1 MPNKKSNRKKG
12 LIVIAAVVLI
22 ALTAVGIRAAVKA
35 VSIRN
40 YVSQMDGY
48 VDSITLVSDP
58 QNVEL
63 VSVYLGQTLEESQ
76 IDYDAPDLSFTD
88 EENAMRFDLNTYD
101 VYQVHVVFNNDSDQ
115 EAGIMAADY
124 CEAGRYLL
132 VPPQIYSD
140 VWMHSSAEVDFYYF
154 VSKSFGKSDVEAYLA
169 ANGLHLKIQIISDNG
184 IDEFGYGE
192 KTVFLNDAG
201 NHASAE

>member
-22 ALTAVGIRAAVKA
+22 ALAVVGIRAAVKA

-101 VYQVHVVFNNDSDQ
+101 VYQVHVVFNNDSDK

-124 CEAGRYLL
+124 CEAGSYLL

-154 VSKSFGKSDVEAYLA
+154 VSKSFGQSDVEAYLA